1 MVMEVVWSEM
11 SGSCVG
17 DEDRLGTRFE
27 GLGFCLGTDL
37 GVFVLLQSCRCS
49 MKVWFIVKDA

>member
-37 GVFVLLQSCRCS
+37 GVFVLLQSC
-49 MKVWFIVKDA
+49 